1 MSSDAAN
8 RPPVILEYLQS
19 MNSMGASDMYV
30 TVDAPIALRVDDHIS
45 YPSDQRISLDEVD
58 SILNS
63 ILTARQKRT
72 FDVEMELNTSLDMG
86 ELGRFRV
93 NVMRQRQKPAIVI
106 RRIVS
111 KIPGLRDLRL
121 PSILESLSLE
131 KRGLILLTGVT
142 GSGKSTTLASMI
154 DYRNE
159 RDEGHIITI
168 EDPIEYFHDHKRSI
182 ITQREVGV
190 DTESYAIA
198 LKNALRQR
206 PDVMLVGEIRD
217 REVME
222 QAMMVTETGHLC
234 LATIHTT
241 NAYQAIERI
250 VNLFPEELSSQVRM
264 NLSMNLKA
272 IISQRLIPS
281 VDGSLV
287 PAVEVLLNQGLVR
300 ELILKGEISKV
311 RDVMEQNASS
321 GMRSFDMSLLQLYND
336 GLISEET
343 VITNSDKP
351 SDMKIKLQQQKI
363 SKQDT
368 NLTSALSGFDTS
380 QISIGD

>member
-111 KIPGLRDLRL
+111 KIPGIRDLRL

-159 RDEGHIITI
+159 REEGHIITI

-368 NLTSALSGFDTS
+368 SLTSALSGFDTS